1 MKCANCRRN
10 SEKEICPGCWNFAIN
25 QLRKFPQRYHE
36 LEDEL
41 FPSQGYGERVSGSKT
56 PPLPVKLETL
66 HLRTGGISQPL
77 MKHEAKMRF
86 QRQET
91 RITFRGEEIKRITLT
106 CEYHLKR
113 GDWIYNEY
121 SELADFATEIIS
133 VSNKVSYV
141 LGYKSD
147 EIIIGSCPTVGD
159 NGIPCLTK
167 LKVNPEQ
174 LDRTLEITCKNCG
187 VTWDSTKWRLLGKM
201 LNVEN

>member
-10 SEKEICPGCWNFAIN
+10 SEKEICESCWTFALN
-25 QLRKFPQRYHE
+25 QLRKFPSRYHE

-77 MKHEAKMRF
+77 MKHEARIRF

-106 CEYHLKR
+106 CEYHLSHS
-113 GDWIYNEY
+113 DWTY
-121 SELADFATEIIS
+121 SDYPDLAELATEIIG
-133 VSNKVSYV
+133 VSGKINYV
-141 LGYKSD
+141 LGYKSED
-147 EIIIGSCPTVGD
+147 VVIGSCPTVD
-159 NGIPCLTK
+159 ENGKPCATK
-167 LKVNPEQ
+167 LKVNPQ
-174 LDRTLEITCKNCG
+174 KLDKTLEVTCRACG
-187 VTWDSTKWRLLGKM
+187 TTWDSTKWRLLGKM
-201 LNVEN
+201 LNETY